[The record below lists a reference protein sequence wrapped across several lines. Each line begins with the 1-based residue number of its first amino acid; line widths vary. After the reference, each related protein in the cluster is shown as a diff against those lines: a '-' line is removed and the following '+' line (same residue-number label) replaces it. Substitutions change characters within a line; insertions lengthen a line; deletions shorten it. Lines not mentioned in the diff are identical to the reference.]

1 MKLAKRMNRL
11 GTETAFEV
19 LMKARKLEAAGADII
34 HLEIGEPDFDTP
46 RNIIDAGAQALN
58 NGFTHYGPSPGL
70 QEVRDR
76 IAQEIADTRG
86 IPVSGE
92 NVVITPGGKPVMF
105 FAILALIDEGD
116 EVLYPNPGF
125 PIYESMINFVGG
137 IPVPM
142 KLLPERDF
150 NIDVAEV
157 ASQISPRTKM
167 MIINSPNNPC
177 GSIIE
182 KKDLKELAAL
192 AADNGI
198 VVLSDEIYSRF
209 LYEGKHQSITQF
221 NGLHSQ
227 TIILDGFSKT
237 YAMTGWRVGFGV
249 MPTEL
254 VEPISRLGTN
264 SVSCTAAFTQMAA
277 MEAMDGPQDA
287 AYHIVEEFKKRRDI
301 IVNGLNQIKGINC
314 PMPKGAFY
322 IFPSIEGTG
331 MSSRQF
337 ADALLEQGGVASL
350 AGESFGQYG
359 KGCIRFSFANSTEN
373 IEKALERIDRF
384 VNSKL

>member
-337 ADALLEQGGVASL
+337 ADELLEQGGVASL

>member
-105 FAILALIDEGD
+105 FAILALVDEGD

-142 KLLPERDF
+142 KLLPERNF

-167 MIINSPNNPC
+167 MIVNSPNNPC
-177 GSIIE
+177 GSIIDKE
-182 KKDLKELAAL
+182 DLKDLARLAH
-192 AADNGI
+192 DNGI

-209 LYEGKHQSITQF
+209 IYEGKHQSITQF
-221 NGLHSQ
+221 DGLHSQ

-337 ADALLEQGGVASL
+337 ADELLEQGGVASL

>member
-1 MKLAKRMNRL
+1 MKFAKRMSRL

-19 LMKARKLEAAGADII
+19 LAKARALEAKGRDVI

-46 RNIIDAGAQALN
+46 EHVVQSGIEALKSGA
-58 NGFTHYGPSPGL
+58 THYGPSPGFPDL
-70 QEVRDR
+70 RDN
-76 IAQEIADTRG
+76 IAQEISSTRD
-86 IPVSGE
+86 IPVSAE
-92 NVVITPGGKPVMF
+92 NVVVTPGGKPIMF
-105 FAILALIDEGD
+105 FAILALINEGD

-137 IPVPM
+137 VPVPM
-142 KLLPERDF
+142 KLLSDRDF
-150 NIDVAEV
+150 RIDIDEV
-157 ASQISPRTKM
+157 ATQITPKTKL

-182 KKDLKELAAL
+182 HSDLQELARL
-192 AADNGI
+192 AKENDI
-198 VVLSDEIYSRF
+198 LVLSDEIYSRL
-209 LYEGKHQSITQF
+209 LYEGQHHSIAAF
-221 NGLHSQ
+221 KDMLDR

-237 YAMTGWRVGFGV
+237 YAMTGWRVGFGI
-249 MPTEL
+249 MPVDL
-254 VEPISRLGTN
+254 VEPISRLSTN

-337 ADALLEQGGVASL
+337 ADELLEQGGVASL